1 MLFQFNTFN
10 HCRQGQIIVEDITRI
25 LGGQLIALGHK
36 VEWSNEGFLL
46 GRDEMNV
53 VLESFADDPR
63 TLERMTAARA
73 VGCRFLIVATEEP
86 TTAGFN
92 HGLEPAMVDRQN
104 AFPAAASLADG
115 VLHLVPGDH
124 VTRWYSQFAPA
135 AHAEIG
141 FAPGLVDDPDDVEPD
156 HDFGFYG
163 KVTWRR
169 EQMLARLEQAS
180 GTSVLRITSL
190 DVPRRERDAMMRRAR
205 VIVQIR
211 ANDEWGMV
219 SSTRCATALSFGRPV
234 IAEPHPFSRPWDE
247 VVNFSSSI
255 DSFYDDAMRAA
266 RAWPPLHAQQMMKFK
281 ERLSP
286 EVCVGRPL
294 SEIGITKGRGII

>member
-25 LGGQLIALGHK
+25 LGGQMIALGHD
-36 VEWSNEGFLL
+36 VAWENGDFVP
-46 GRDEMNV
+46 GRDAMNV

-63 TLERMTAARA
+63 TLERMTAARSA
-73 VGCRFLIVATEEP
+73 GCRFLIVATEEP
-86 TTAGFN
+86 TAAGFN
-92 HGLEPAMVDRQN
+92 HGLEPAMIDRQN
-104 AFPAAASLADG
+104 AFPAAARLADG
-115 VLHLVPGDH
+115 ILHLVPGDA
-124 VTRWYSQFAPA
+124 VTRWYQQFAPA
-135 AHAEIG
+135 AYAEIG
-141 FAPGLVDDPDDVEPD
+141 HAPGLVEDPDDVEPD
-156 HDFGFYG
+156 RDFGFYG

-169 EQMLARLEQAS
+169 EQMLARLEQLS
-180 GTSVLRITSL
+180 GGSVLRITSL
-190 DVPRRERDAMMRRAR
+190 DVPRRERDAEMRRAR

-234 IAEPHPFSRPWDE
+234 VAEPHPYARPWDG
-247 VVNFSSSI
+247 VVHFSASVE
-255 DSFYDDAMRAA
+255 SFYVDALEAA
-266 RAWPPLHAQQMMKFK
+266 KNWRVLHAAQLARFE

-294 SEIGITKGRGII
+294 REIGITKGTP